1 MAKQSKNDSK
11 PRVVIIGGNFAG
23 LKTALNLPQKFN
35 VTLID
40 KHPWFEFRPNI
51 HELVSG
57 IKTPAMLRFPNVH
70 RADRN
75 PVIFDRERC
84 RGDKQV
90 KHVKVMERVYEPRR
104 LRQAWQQ
111 VKQNAG
117 AAGIDQMTV
126 EAFEQREDELLMLIH
141 EKLKSGTHR
150 FKPARRALIPKEGG
164 SEMRKLGIPIVMD
177 RVVSQ
182 SVNLVFQEI
191 FDPDF
196 TMSNYGFRRGH
207 SQRQAIYHVQM
218 IVKEGYEW
226 CASIDLARFFDEIPH
241 NLILKLVRRK
251 IADERLVTLIARA
264 LKAGIMGEGQLE
276 KTTKGCPQ
284 GSPLS
289 PMLSNIVLNELDQEL
304 EKRGHRY
311 CRWADDFLILLK
323 SERAAKRVM
332 EGITGHLENNLNLPV
347 NKAKSPVAL
356 VKNVPFLGF
365 QILRE
370 KIRVSNKARLKF
382 KDKVRELTRRNNPLS
397 MHQVIQE
404 LNVYLRGWVG
414 YFRIQEFRILF
425 RDLDG
430 WIRSR
435 LRSMQLKK
443 WKNPRKF
450 QRMMIRSGCKP
461 HEAHRVWVKMNRWQS
476 VMRKEVRFVM
486 NLQWLRRQGLIF
498 LDDFTRKQQP
508 LELTF
513 SR

>member
-1 MAKQSKNDSK
+1 
-11 PRVVIIGGNFAG
+11 
-23 LKTALNLPQKFN
+23 
-35 VTLID
+35 
-40 KHPWFEFRPNI
+40 
-51 HELVSG
+51 
-57 IKTPAMLRFPNVH
+57 
-70 RADRN
+70 
-75 PVIFDRERC
+75 
-84 RGDKQV
+84 V
-90 KHVKVMERVYEPRR
+90 KHAKVLERVYDPRR
-104 LRQAWQQ
+104 LQTAWRQ

-126 EAFEQREDELLMLIH
+126 EAFERRKDELLAVIH
-141 EKLKSGTHR
+141 EKLKAGNYR
-150 FKPARRALIPKEGG
+150 FKPARRVLIPKEG
-164 SEMRKLGIPIVMD
+164 SAKMRKLGIPVVMD

-182 SVNLVFQEI
+182 STNLVFQEI
-191 FDPDF
+191 FEPDF
-196 TMSNYGFRRGH
+196 SRSNYGFRRGH

-226 CASIDLARFFDEIPH
+226 CVSIDLARFFDEIPH
-241 NLILKLVRRK
+241 NLILKLIRRK

-264 LKAGIMGEGQLE
+264 LKAGTMVDGRLE

-311 CRWADDFLILLK
+311 CRWADDFVILLK
-323 SERAAKRVM
+323 SERAARRVM
-332 EGITGHLENNLNLPV
+332 EGIAGHLENNLNLPV
-347 NKAKSPVAL
+347 NNEKSQVAL
-356 VKNVPFLGF
+356 VKDVAFLSF

-382 KDKVRELTRRNNPLS
+382 KAKVRELTHRNNPLS
-397 MHQVIQE
+397 MYQAIEE
-404 LNVYLRGWVG
+404 LNVYLRGWVS
-414 YFRIQEFRILF
+414 YFRIQEFRIIF

-450 QRMMIRSGCKP
+450 QRMMIRAGFKP
-461 HEAHRVWVKMNRWQS
+461 QQAHRVWVKMNKWQS
-476 VMRKEVRFVM
+476 VGRREVRFAM
-486 NLQWLRRQGLIF
+486 DLKWFRKQGLIF
-498 LDDFTRKQQP
+498 LHDFTQRQQP
-508 LELTF
+508 LELIF

>member
-1 MAKQSKNDSK
+1 MQDSHGEK
-11 PRVVIIGGNFAG
+11 
-23 LKTALNLPQKFN
+23 K
-35 VTLID
+35 
-40 KHPWFEFRPNI
+40 
-51 HELVSG
+51 
-57 IKTPAMLRFPNVH
+57 
-70 RADRN
+70 
-75 PVIFDRERC
+75 
-84 RGDKQV
+84 V
-90 KHVKVMERVYEPRR
+90 KHMKVLERVYEPRR
-104 LRQAWQQ
+104 LRKAWQQ

-117 AAGIDQMTV
+117 AAGIDKMTV
-126 EAFEQREDELLMLIH
+126 ETFEQRKDELLTLIH
-141 EKLKSGTHR
+141 EKLKAGIYR
-150 FKPARRALIPKEGG
+150 FKPARRVLIPKDGDLK
-164 SEMRKLGIPIVMD
+164 MRKLGIPVVMD
-177 RVVSQ
+177 RIVSQ

-196 TMSNYGFRRGH
+196 TKSNYGFRRGH
-207 SQRQAIYHVQM
+207 SQCQAIYHVQM

-226 CASIDLARFFDEIPH
+226 CASIDLAKFFDEIPH

-251 IADERLVTLIARA
+251 ITDERLVTLVARA
-264 LKAGIMGEGQLE
+264 LKAGIMVDGKFE

-347 NKAKSPVAL
+347 NKEKSQVAL
-356 VKNVPFLGF
+356 VKDVPFLGF
-365 QILRE
+365 QLLRE

-382 KDKVRELTRRNNPLS
+382 KAKVRELTRRNNPLS
-397 MHQVIQE
+397 MYQTIQE
-404 LNVYLRGWVG
+404 LKVYLRGWVG
-414 YFRIQEFRILF
+414 YFRIQEFRNLF

-450 QRMMIRSGCKP
+450 QRMMIMAGYKP
-461 HEAHRVWVKMNRWQS
+461 YEARRVWVKMNRWQS

-486 NLQWLRRQGLIF
+486 NLQWFRRQGMIF
-498 LDDFTRKQQP
+498 LHDFTKKQQS

>member
-1 MAKQSKNDSK
+1 M
-11 PRVVIIGGNFAG
+11 
-23 LKTALNLPQKFN
+23 
-35 VTLID
+35 
-40 KHPWFEFRPNI
+40 
-51 HELVSG
+51 SG
-57 IKTPAMLRFPNVH
+57 IKPKGQFATRQSLMQDSH
-70 RADRN
+70 GE
-75 PVIFDRERC
+75 I
-84 RGDKQV
+84 KV
-90 KHVKVMERVYEPRR
+90 KHVKVLERVYEPRR
-104 LRQAWQQ
+104 LRKAWQQ

-126 EAFEQREDELLMLIH
+126 EAFEQRKDELLMFIH
-141 EKLKSGTHR
+141 EKLKAGIYR
-150 FKPARRALIPKEGG
+150 FKPARRALIPKEGDLK
-164 SEMRKLGIPIVMD
+164 MRKLGIPVVMD

-191 FDPDF
+191 LDPDF
-196 TMSNYGFRRGH
+196 TKSNYGFRRGH

-241 NLILKLVRRK
+241 NLILKFVRRK
-251 IADERLVTLIARA
+251 ISDERLVTLVARA
-264 LKAGIMGEGQLE
+264 LKAGIMVNGKFE

-347 NKAKSPVAL
+347 NKEKSQVAL
-356 VKNVPFLGF
+356 VKDVPFLGF
-365 QILRE
+365 QLLRE

-382 KDKVRELTRRNNPLS
+382 KAKVRELTRRNNPLS
-397 MHQVIQE
+397 MYQVIQE
-404 LNVYLRGWVG
+404 LKVYLRGWVG
-414 YFRIQEFRILF
+414 YFRIQEFRNLF

-450 QRMMIRSGCKP
+450 QIMMIRY
-461 HEAHRVWVKMNRWQS
+461 EARRVWVKMNRWQS

-486 NLQWLRRQGLIF
+486 NLQWFRRQGMIF
-498 LDDFTRKQQP
+498 LHDFTNKQQS

>member
-1 MAKQSKNDSK
+1 MKSGRS
-11 PRVVIIGGNFAG
+11 
-23 LKTALNLPQKFN
+23 
-35 VTLID
+35 
-40 KHPWFEFRPNI
+40 
-51 HELVSG
+51 SG
-57 IKTPAMLRFPNVH
+57 IRFPVQ
-70 RADRN
+70 RTARN
-75 PVIFDRERC
+75 PAIFDMEKRH
-84 RGDKQV
+84 GDKRV
-90 KHVKVMERVYEPRR
+90 KHVKVMEKVYEPRR
-104 LRQAWQQ
+104 LRKAWQQ

-126 EAFEQREDELLMLIH
+126 EVFEQRKDELLTLIH
-141 EKLKSGTHR
+141 EKLKAETYR
-150 FKPARRALIPKEGG
+150 FKPARRALIPKEGD
-164 SEMRKLGIPIVMD
+164 SEMRKLGIPVVMD

-191 FDPDF
+191 FDPVF

-226 CASIDLARFFDEIPH
+226 CASIDLAKFFDEIPH
-241 NLILKLVRRK
+241 NLVLKLIRRK
-251 IADERLVTLIARA
+251 IADEQLVTLIARA
-264 LKAGIMGEGQLE
+264 LKAGIMVDGKLE

-347 NKAKSPVAL
+347 NKEKSQVAL
-356 VKNVPFLGF
+356 IKDVPFLGF
-365 QILRE
+365 QILGE

-382 KDKVRELTRRNNPLS
+382 KNKVRELTHRNNPLS
-397 MHQVIQE
+397 MYQAIQE

-414 YFRIQEFRILF
+414 YFRTQEFRMLF

-450 QRMMIRSGCKP
+450 QRMMIRAGYKP
-461 HEAHRVWVKMNRWQS
+461 HEARRVWIKMSRWQS
-476 VMRKEVRFVM
+476 VNRREVRFVM
-486 NLQWLRRQGLIF
+486 NLQWFRKQGLVF
-498 LDDFTRKQQP
+498 LHVYTQNQKS
-508 LELTF
+508 LELRF

>member
-1 MAKQSKNDSK
+1 MS
-11 PRVVIIGGNFAG
+11 G
-23 LKTALNLPQKFN
+23 LKPKGQFATRQSLMQDSHGEK
-35 VTLID
+35 
-40 KHPWFEFRPNI
+40 K
-51 HELVSG
+51 
-57 IKTPAMLRFPNVH
+57 
-70 RADRN
+70 
-75 PVIFDRERC
+75 
-84 RGDKQV
+84 V
-90 KHVKVMERVYEPRR
+90 KHVKVLERVYEPRR
-104 LRQAWQQ
+104 LRKAWQQ

-117 AAGIDQMTV
+117 VAGIDQMTV
-126 EAFEQREDELLMLIH
+126 EAFEQRKDELLTLIH
-141 EKLKSGTHR
+141 EKLKAGIYR
-150 FKPARRALIPKEGG
+150 FKPARRSFIPKEGD
-164 SEMRKLGIPIVMD
+164 SKMRKLGIPVVMD

-196 TMSNYGFRRGH
+196 TKSNYGFRRGH

-218 IVKEGYEW
+218 IVKEGYKW
-226 CASIDLARFFDEIPH
+226 CASIDLAKFFDEITH

-251 IADERLVTLIARA
+251 IADERLVTLVARA
-264 LKAGIMGEGQLE
+264 LKAGTMVNGKFE

-347 NKAKSPVAL
+347 NKEKSQVAL
-356 VKNVPFLGF
+356 VKDVPFLRF
-365 QILRE
+365 QRLRE

-382 KDKVRELTRRNNPLS
+382 KVKVRELTRRNNPLS
-397 MHQVIQE
+397 MYQAIQE
-404 LNVYLRGWVG
+404 LKVYLRGWVG
-414 YFRIQEFRILF
+414 YFRIQEFRNLF

-450 QRMMIRSGCKP
+450 QRMMIRVGYKP
-461 HEAHRVWVKMNRWQS
+461 YEARRVWVKMNRWQS

-486 NLQWLRRQGLIF
+486 NLQWFRRQGMIF
-498 LDDFTRKQQP
+498 LHDFTNKQQS

>member
-1 MAKQSKNDSK
+1 
-11 PRVVIIGGNFAG
+11 
-23 LKTALNLPQKFN
+23 
-35 VTLID
+35 
-40 KHPWFEFRPNI
+40 
-51 HELVSG
+51 
-57 IKTPAMLRFPNVH
+57 
-70 RADRN
+70 
-75 PVIFDRERC
+75 
-84 RGDKQV
+84 
-90 KHVKVMERVYEPRR
+90 VKVLERVYEPRR
-104 LRQAWQQ
+104 LRKAWQQ

-126 EAFEQREDELLMLIH
+126 EAFERRKEKFLAIIH
-141 EKLKSGTHR
+141 AKLKAGNYR
-150 FKPARRALIPKEGG
+150 FKPARRALIPKEGD
-164 SEMRKLGIPIVMD
+164 SKMRKLGIPVVMD

-191 FDPDF
+191 FELDF
-196 TMSNYGFRRGH
+196 TKSNYGYRRGH

-226 CASIDLARFFDEIPH
+226 CASIDLASFFDEIPH
-241 NLILKLVRRK
+241 NLIFKLIRRK

-264 LKAGIMGEGQLE
+264 LKAGIMVEGKLE

-311 CRWADDFLILLK
+311 CRWADDFLVLLK

-332 EGITGHLENNLNLPV
+332 EAITGHLENDLNLPV
-347 NKAKSPVAL
+347 NKEKSQVAW
-356 VKNVPFLGF
+356 VKDIAFLGF

-370 KIRVSNKARLKF
+370 KIRVSNKARLKL
-382 KDKVRELTRRNNPLS
+382 KAKVRELTRRNNPLS
-397 MHQVIQE
+397 MYQAIQE
-404 LNVYLRGWVG
+404 LSVYLRGWVG
-414 YFRIQEFRILF
+414 YFRIQEFRVLF

-450 QRMMIRSGCKP
+450 QRMMIRAGYRP
-461 HEAHRVWVKMNRWQS
+461 HEARRVWVKMNRWQS

-486 NLQWLRRQGLIF
+486 DLKWFRRQGLIF
-498 LDDFTRKQQP
+498 LHDFTQKQQS